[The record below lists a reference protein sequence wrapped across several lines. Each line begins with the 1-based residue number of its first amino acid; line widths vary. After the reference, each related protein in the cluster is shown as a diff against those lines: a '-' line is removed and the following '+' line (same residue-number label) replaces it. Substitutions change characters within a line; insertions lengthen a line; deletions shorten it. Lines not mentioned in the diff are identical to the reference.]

1 VLVAQVGVRQ
11 ACLPLDFRSMTHGD
25 MPKPHGIEGQVTSM
39 TIEMLNQIIKFAEWS
54 DEYTDNM
61 KMADMQAV
69 IGELA
74 RAEIARQQVTS
85 VSSERLEELKNELY
99 YIDQNR
105 GGCRDGLEEGE
116 MNELAQMKDKMNLY
130 LADDE
135 NKYYGLELC
144 ADEVKILLSLID
156 SEISRQKTTAPSLE
170 EIQRVTTWMI
180 EMRKTFAPEIYTDS
194 DRLCAAILTALQQYA
209 PKKPCKWCK
218 EVNGFMRLD
227 SVRYSRCDEIGY
239 DHDVQFPR
247 CPNCGRDLKA
257 GE

>member
-1 VLVAQVGVRQ
+1 
-11 ACLPLDFRSMTHGD
+11 
-25 MPKPHGIEGQVTSM
+25 
-39 TIEMLNQIIKFAEWS
+39 
-54 DEYTDNM
+54 M

-85 VSSERLEELKNELY
+85 VSSERLKELKNELY

-105 GGCRDGLEEGE
+105 GG
-116 MNELAQMKDKMNLY
+116 
-130 LADDE
+130 
-135 NKYYGLELC
+135 
-144 ADEVKILLSLID
+144 ISLID
-156 SEISRQKTTAPSLE
+156 LAYALIDNAMQDRPASDEVPSQLLAMFDLANRDYIANKWFNPHITREDAKLIYNALRQYE
-170 EIQRVTTWMI
+170 
-180 EMRKTFAPEIYTDS
+180 
-194 DRLCAAILTALQQYA
+194 
-209 PKKPCKWCK
+209 PKDGCDWCK